1 MDMLPMS
8 TLSEKQRTNQY
19 LADVAQ
25 ENAEILTRGETAL
38 DPNAPATRERWNAA
52 QVSNHQSLFSFSD
65 NLTTLMVIVASDLS
79 EAQSER
85 LTSSLISP
93 GNGYHFLKL

>member
-8 TLSEKQRTNQY
+8 ALSEEQRTNQY

-25 ENAEILTRGETAL
+25 ENAERLTRSETAQ

-52 QVSNHQSLFSFSD
+52 QVRNHESLFSFSD
-65 NLTTLMVIVASDLS
+65 DLTTLMFIVASDPS
-79 EAQSER
+79 EAQREDSQV
-85 LTSSLISP
+85 P
-93 GNGYHFLKL
+93 FLFW